1 MCHGIGAIVS
11 MILAIY
17 PPGRHHLMQSPLI
30 GAFQP
35 AGPTDCISCL
45 RWRILLRTDLS
56 AWDDSDQARAAGG
69 PLRFR
74 LARSPSTSR
83 PSSWRHLRPPR
94 APSPPLVPPSSS
106 DARPRCRAC
115 RCRSRHTAPLDS
127 FVPVVAGTSCLTIA
141 RALRG
146 TPRNATHPRV
156 LYRLLTLDRCFSQRA
171 DPLFMCY
178 FLPCLCCAVAGV
190 LSFL

>member
-1 MCHGIGAIVS
+1 MIVE
-11 MILAIY
+11 IY

-45 RWRILLRTDLS
+45 QWRILLRTDLS
-56 AWDDSDQARAAGG
+56 AWDDSDKARATGG

-74 LARSPSTSR
+74 MARSPLTSR
-83 PSSWRHLRPPR
+83 PSSWRHLRPTR

-115 RCRSRHTAPLDS
+115 QGRSRHTAPLDS
-127 FVPVVAGTSCLTIA
+127 LVPVVAGTSCLTIA

-146 TPRNATHPRV
+146 TSQDATHPRV
-156 LYRLLTLDRCFSQRA
+156 LYRLLALDRCVAQRA
-171 DPLFMCY
+171 DPLLMCY
-178 FLPCLCCAVAGV
+178 FLPCLCCSVAGV